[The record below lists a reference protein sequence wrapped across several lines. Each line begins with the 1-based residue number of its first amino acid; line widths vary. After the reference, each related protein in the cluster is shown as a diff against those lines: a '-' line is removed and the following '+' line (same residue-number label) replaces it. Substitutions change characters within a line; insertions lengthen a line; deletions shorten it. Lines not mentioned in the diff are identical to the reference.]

1 MSYDQNIICEKNN
14 FEKNDFLTLYKGLAL
29 SIYNKIN
36 KNNKNFRKLY
46 ALCKPEDENNEDFSE
61 SLQ

>member
-1 MSYDQNIICEKNN
+1 MSYDQNMLCENN

-36 KNNKNFRKLY
+36 KNNKNFRKLQ

>member
-1 MSYDQNIICEKNN
+1 MSYDQNMLCENN

-36 KNNKNFRKLY
+36 KNNKNFRKL
-46 ALCKPEDENNEDFSE
+46 
-61 SLQ
+61 